1 MHENTAPAMPAAM
14 DLQHFVT
21 VISNATIP
29 EARRLLLA
37 CCCCSLVGRG
47 VER

>member
-1 MHENTAPAMPAAM
+1 MHENTAPSMPAM

-29 EARRLLLA
+29 QATASCLLL
-37 CCCCSLVGRG
+37 L
-47 VER
+47 

>member
-1 MHENTAPAMPAAM
+1 MHENTAPAMPAM

-29 EARRLLLA
+29 EARLLLA

-47 VER
+47 VEK